1 MPRQTERKPAVP
13 DYVLGGA
20 DAEHERLMRQ
30 GAWLAPITER
40 LFRAAGIGPGLR
52 VLDVGCGVGEVTLLT
67 ARLVGP
73 TGQVIGVDRDAVAL
87 AKARSRAAAAG
98 IDWVQFVEADLANV
112 GADAPFDAV
121 VGRFILM
128 FLPSPVTVLRDL
140 AAKVRPGGVLVFQEP
155 SWPSFLA
162 QLTHLPLWS
171 RCAALMVEILKRSG
185 ARTDNALGLFH
196 DFQACGLP
204 PPAMRLEVPV
214 GPDPYARRWLAELLV
229 TVRPRLQELDLSC
242 EAIGDFNTLRDR
254 LELELDRVHSYG
266 AGVGLIG
273 AWART
278 PAI

>member
-1 MPRQTERKPAVP
+1 MNMQSSKSA
-13 DYVLGGA
+13 YILGSA
-20 DAEHERLMRQ
+20 NAEHDRLMRQ

-40 LFRAAGIGPGLR
+40 LFRAAGIGPGQR

-73 TGQVIGVDRDAVAL
+73 TGRVIGVDRDAVAL
-87 AKARSRAAAAG
+87 AKARLRAGSAG
-98 IDWVQFVEADLANV
+98 VDWVQFVEADLAS
-112 GADAPFDAV
+112 ADADTPFDAV

-128 FLPSPVTVLRDL
+128 FLPSPSTVMRDL

-171 RCAALMVEILKRSG
+171 KCAELMIEVFKRSG

-196 DFQACGLP
+196 DFQAIGLP
-204 PPAMRLEVPV
+204 PPDMRLEVPL
-214 GPDPYARRWLAELLV
+214 GPDPYAHRWLAELIF
-229 TVRPRLQELDLSC
+229 TVQPRLQELGVPSD
-242 EAIGDFNTLRDR
+242 AIGDFNTLGSR
-254 LELELDRVHSYG
+254 LEQELYATRSYG
-266 AGVGLIG
+266 AGVGLVG

-278 PAI
+278 PVI